1 MQVVGDEVLEG
12 VLSKWRGGGRKRLLL
27 LMLRQAAMPLLY
39 GSGTGGRRG
48 LWVSPFMMVVS
59 MLLPQGST
67 NVPSAMR
74 LLMMLRQAAMRCGT
88 GGISVLFLGQ
98 IWARCWA

>member
-48 LWVSPFMMVVS
+48 LWEP
-59 MLLPQGST
+59 PKK
-67 NVPSAMR
+67 
-74 LLMMLRQAAMRCGT
+74 
-88 GGISVLFLGQ
+88 ISLLGQ

>member
-48 LWVSPFMMVVS
+48 LWEP
-59 MLLPQGST
+59 PKIGD
-67 NVPSAMR
+67 
-74 LLMMLRQAAMRCGT
+74 
-88 GGISVLFLGQ
+88 ISVLFLGQ